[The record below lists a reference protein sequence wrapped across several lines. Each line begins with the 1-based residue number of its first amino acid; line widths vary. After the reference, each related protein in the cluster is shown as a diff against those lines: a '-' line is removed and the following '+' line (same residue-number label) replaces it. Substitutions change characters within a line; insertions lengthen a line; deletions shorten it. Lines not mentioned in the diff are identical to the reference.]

1 MKNKEIQLAMLEQ
14 LRKKIELHMSHD
26 IDIMGFSAYNE
37 DTQEYETFYKG
48 SGNPTYCDFKLAE
61 IFMSMKHSF
70 EYKHDLAQSLDMSL
84 PE

>member
-26 IDIMGFSAYNE
+26 VDIMDFFAYNE
-37 DTQEYETFYKG
+37 DTQEYKTYYKG
-48 SGNPTYCDFKLAE
+48 PGNPTFCDFKLAV

-70 EYKHDLAQSLDMSL
+70 EYENDLAQSLDMSL